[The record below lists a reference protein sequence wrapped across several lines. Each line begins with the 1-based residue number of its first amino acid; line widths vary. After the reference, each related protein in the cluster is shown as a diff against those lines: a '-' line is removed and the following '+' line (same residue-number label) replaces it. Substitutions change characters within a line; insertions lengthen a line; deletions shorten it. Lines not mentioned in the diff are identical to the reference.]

1 MHKYTHTH
9 THTEHLYPHSI
20 THSILSLVCPPDRHS
35 TGCVVY
41 VLGFIFFNINLFILI
56 AGQLLYNIVLV
67 YTCTPVLGFYT
78 VHFYLLSHSQVVLVA
93 KNLSVT
99 AGHIRDPWVGKV
111 FWRKTWKPTPC
122 TLTWENPM
130 NRGAWWAT
138 VHRVA

>member
-1 MHKYTHTH
+1 MQKYTHTHIHTHTH
-9 THTEHLYPHSI
+9 THTEHLYPNSI

-41 VLGFIFFNINLFILI
+41 VLGF
-56 AGQLLYNIVLV
+56 
-67 YTCTPVLGFYT
+67 YT
-78 VHFYLLSHSQVVLVA
+78 VYFYLLSHSQVVLVV

-99 AGHIRDPWVGKV
+99 AGHTDPWVGKS

-130 NRGAWWAT
+130 NRGAWWSI